1 MSNTDLTSLGPLG
14 VSSVVPLVHPPIY
27 KDQYTKVLLIDKSL
41 PSYETFSNSVN
52 SDTFPIVYSTL
63 SSKTE
68 LLTLL
73 KNNFTNI
80 SRLCLAFSSTLAYPS
95 VFLNSELLFNYGE
108 NINNDNVN
116 LLIDII
122 NQFSVQNI
130 DFLACNTLKYDSW
143 KNYFS
148 VLAEQTNVTVGASND
163 ETGNI
168 AFGGDWVLESTSQDV
183 ENIYFTSNIEYY
195 TYLLDNGTLWA
206 SITSPYDICSDG
218 TYMYALNYTTPGRI
232 TRILISDN
240 NIIDTNWVSNSAL
253 NGAQSMTYD
262 ANNSCLYVTCST
274 YIAKVP
280 TNTSITPDF
289 SWVTNSNFSFVAG
302 ITINSDCTY
311 LYISDYNTSEIYNI
325 FIATRNVSLINT
337 PDVTLSGPF
346 RLVTDDTHLY
356 ICNFNTSEILKLTIN
371 NISNNYSGG
380 VWANSSIGVNGPVS
394 MIIYNDYM
402 YLGNR
407 YQTKIIQYSLVDPV
421 VNNPN
426 FITTNINNPYGYVIN
441 STGTN
446 FYVCNAGSNN
456 IVLFVDVLP
465 NTTPIIC
472 FKEDTKIL
480 TNKGYIPIQDL
491 KKGDLVKTLKNDY
504 LAIDM
509 IGKKDIYHLAS
520 EERIKDQLYKC
531 SKEQFPEVFED
542 LVLTGCHCLLV
553 DDFKSEEEREKTHEV
568 NGDIYIT
575 DNKYRLPACV
585 DEKTKVYE
593 NKGKHTIYHFALEN
607 EDYYMNYGV
616 FANGLLVETT
626 SKRFMKELSDMV
638 LIE

>member
-14 VSSVVPLVHPPIY
+14 VSSVEPLVHPPIV

-73 KNNFTNI
+73 ENNFSNI
-80 SRLCLAFSSTLAYPS
+80 SRLCLAFSSTLASPS
-95 VFLNSELLFNYGE
+95 VFLNSELLFNNGANMY
-108 NINNDNVN
+108 NDNVN

-122 NQFSVQNI
+122 KKFSVQNI

-148 VLAEQTNVTVGASND
+148 VLAEQTNVTVGASNNK
-163 ETGNI
+163 TGNL

-183 ENIYFTSNIEYY
+183 ENMYFTSNIEYY

-206 SITSPYDICSDG
+206 SVSSPYDICSDG
-218 TYMYALNYTTPGRI
+218 TYMYVLIYTNPGRI

-240 NIIDTNWVSNSAL
+240 TVVDTYWVSNTAL
-253 NGAQSMTYD
+253 TTAQSMTYD
-262 ANNSCLYVTCST
+262 NINRRLYVACNTR
-274 YIAKVP
+274 IAMIPIDDV
-280 TNTSITPDF
+280 SLADF
-289 SWVTNSNFSFVAG
+289 YWVTNSNFQAVAA

-311 LYISDYNTSEIYNI
+311 LYISDYTASEIYNI
-325 FIATRNVSLINT
+325 FIELRYVSLINT

-346 RLVTDDTHLY
+346 RLVTDDTYLY
-356 ICNFNTSEILKLTIN
+356 VCNYTSSEILKLTID

-380 VWANSSIGVNGPVS
+380 VWANNTQGVSEPVS
-394 MIIYNDYM
+394 MIIYNNFM

-407 YQTKIIQYSLVDPV
+407 YQTNIIQYSLVDPN

-426 FITTNINNPYGYVIN
+426 FITTNINNPYGFVIN
-441 STGTN
+441 STGAN
-446 FYVCNAGSNN
+446 FYVCNVGSNN
-456 IVLFVDVLP
+456 IVLFVNVLKP
-465 NTTPIIC
+465 IC

-480 TNKGYIPIQDL
+480 TNKGYLPIQDL

-504 LAIDM
+504 LPIDM
-509 IGKKDIYHLAS
+509 IGKKDICHLAS

-531 SKEQFPEVFED
+531 TKEQFPEVFED

-553 DDFKSEEEREKTHEV
+553 DEFKSDEERAKTHEV

-607 EDYYMNYGV
+607 KDYYMNYGV

-626 SKRFMKELSDMV
+626 SKRFMKELSGME